1 MPYHIVYDQVLRPET
16 IDGKLIRFGVDFSTG
31 DIILFIGDVEVA
43 TFDEREFDRMM
54 SLMEKAHQ
62 MSLEVEF

>member
-1 MPYHIVYDQVLRPET
+1 MPYHIVYDQVLKPET